1 MCGAFTV
8 SSFMFFHGFKPRF
21 PIEPRYN
28 VRPSQDA
35 PIISQEGIDLARFGL
50 IPPWEKTFNTKFST
64 INARAETVQTS
75 RLYSRLL
82 KQNRCLI
89 PANSFFEWV
98 STESKVK
105 QPYLFKLK
113 HRKQFFFA
121 GLYDTWHRDKEDEHK
136 SFTIITTKP
145 NAFMSKYHDRMPK
158 ILEKDQEKP
167 WLKEDVVNYK
177 MFFDDLYPASKMTAY
192 PVSTLVNRPANDS
205 PAVIEPLKPT
215 QKFPLS

>member
-8 SSFMFFHGFKPRF
+8 SSFMFLHGFKPRF
-21 PIEPRYN
+21 PFEPRYN

-35 PIISQEGIDLARFGL
+35 PIISPDGIDLARFGL
-50 IPPWEKTFNTKFST
+50 VPPWEKTFNTKFST

-98 STESKVK
+98 TTDGKIK

-136 SFTIITTKP
+136 SFTIITTTP
-145 NAFMSKYHDRMPK
+145 NTFMSKYHDRMPK

-167 WLKEDVVNYK
+167 WLTEEHVNFDVFFKDQFPNNELEAYK
-177 MFFDDLYPASKMTAY
+177 
-192 PVSTLVNRPANDS
+192 VSRLVNSPANDN
-205 PAVIEPLKPT
+205 PAVIERLE
-215 QKFPLS
+215 S

>member
-21 PIEPRYN
+21 PFEPSYN
-28 VRPSQDA
+28 VRPTQDA
-35 PIISQEGIDLARFGL
+35 PIITNEGIDLARFGL
-50 IPPWEKTFNTKFST
+50 VPSWEKSFNTKFST

-75 RLYSRLL
+75 KLYSRLL

-98 STESKVK
+98 TTDEKIK

-113 HRKQFFFA
+113 DRKQFFFA

-136 SFTIITTKP
+136 SFTIITTQP
-145 NAFMSKYHDRMPK
+145 NEFMSRYHDRMPK

-167 WLKEDVVNYK
+167 WLKEEHVNFNLFFKDKFPSNKLEAYK
-177 MFFDDLYPASKMTAY
+177 
-192 PVSTLVNRPANDS
+192 VSRLVNSPANNN
-205 PAVIEPLKPT
+205 PTVIEPLKDN
-215 QKFPLS
+215 